1 MEGRVQIHSFA
12 CGYPAVHTNVEKAI
26 LPPLNDHGTY
36 VKNQLT
42 VCVWFYFYLFISQ
55 FYLVSVFMPFPLC
68 FDYYNSM
75 CLSSLL
81 AFRYP
86 PSPVRKFFLTLCW
99 KIPHVTVNLWP
110 HFCSLGSHIIN
121 NYMITSLVKLSSFSR
136 YTLDVLH
143 LLFITLCPQTL

>member
-1 MEGRVQIHSFA
+1 MWISSCSHQ
-12 CGYPAVHTNVEKAI
+12 CWKGYSSSIK
-26 LPPLNDHGTY
+26 
-36 VKNQLT
+36 
-42 VCVWFYFYLFISQ
+42 WSWYLCQKSIDCMCMVLFLDSQ

-68 FDYYNSM
+68 FDYYISM